1 MRELGATGC
10 ADVRPPGRRRAACAE
25 NRVAARSTRRSPNVD
40 GGLNPRKSGGD
51 DSKHEVISD
60 SRHCLGIIGGLT
72 AQRQVRRKEP
82 VGRV

>member
-1 MRELGATGC
+1 MSAF
-10 ADVRPPGRRRAACAE
+10 
-25 NRVAARSTRRSPNVD
+25 VASKLSVD

>member
-1 MRELGATGC
+1 
-10 ADVRPPGRRRAACAE
+10 VRLIALVIEPRGV
-25 NRVAARSTRRSPNVD
+25 NGWSSVD